1 MEWHASPEALRH
13 DRMKTSRLQE
23 CGFTVIPIV
32 VDDVRN
38 KPYELVRRIF
48 NHLDDT
54 ALAS

>member
-1 MEWHASPEALRH
+1 
-13 DRMKTSRLQE
+13 MKTSRLQE